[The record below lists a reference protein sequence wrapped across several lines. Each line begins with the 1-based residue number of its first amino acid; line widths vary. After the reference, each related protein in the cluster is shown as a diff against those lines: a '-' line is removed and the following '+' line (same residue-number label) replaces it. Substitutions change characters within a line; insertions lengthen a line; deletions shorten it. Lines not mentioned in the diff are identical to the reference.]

1 MSTFCES
8 QQIQKRKKKWNSI
21 INISSTAAKFGGI
34 NFTHYAPSKA
44 ALENLTI
51 GLSRELA
58 KKKIRVLNVAPGVI
72 DTRKN
77 KNKKILK
84 KVISE
89 IPNNRLGKAEDVANL
104 LDFLI
109 DDKSEYINGTTL
121 TISGGR

>member
-1 MSTFCES
+1 MVF
-8 QQIQKRKKKWNSI
+8 Q
-21 INISSTAAKFGGI
+21 
-34 NFTHYAPSKA
+34 
-44 ALENLTI
+44 ENLQ
-51 GLSRELA
+51 

>member
-1 MSTFCES
+1 M
-8 QQIQKRKKKWNSI
+8 Q
-21 INISSTAAKFGGI
+21 
-34 NFTHYAPSKA
+34 
-44 ALENLTI
+44 
-51 GLSRELA
+51 
-58 KKKIRVLNVAPGVI
+58 KKIRVLNVAPGVI

-109 DDKSEYINGTTL
+109 DDKSRVYQRNNFNNFRWQIKKNF
-121 TISGGR
+121 